1 MFARFSNDLAIDLGT
16 ANTLIYHS
24 RKGIVLNEPS
34 IVAINQ
40 ETGAILAFGT
50 EARKMM
56 GRTPSTIIAVRP
68 LRDGVVA
75 DFEIAQ
81 KMLRYFLNKA
91 GSKRYIS
98 KPTVIVAVPPV
109 VTSVEQR
116 AIKDAAYGAGA
127 RKVYVIEEPMA
138 AAIGSGLPVQE
149 PLGSMI
155 VDIGGGTSDIAV
167 ISLGGVVSSRSLRVG
182 GDAMD
187 NSIVNYIKNKYH
199 VLIGERTAEELKIS
213 IGSAF
218 ATHEDGHAL
227 IRGRDLRSGLPTEV
241 TVSSEEIREAIEEQ
255 ISRIIDAIK
264 STLDV
269 TPPDLV
275 ADLVTTG
282 MTIAGGGAMIKG
294 LVQRISRECG
304 MPVRMAEDPLTSV
317 VTGAGICAE
326 NMGLLKQV
334 VLPEK
339 R

>member
-1 MFARFSNDLAIDLGT
+1 
-16 ANTLIYHS
+16 
-24 RKGIVLNEPS
+24 
-34 IVAINQ
+34 
-40 ETGAILAFGT
+40 
-50 EARKMM
+50 
-56 GRTPSTIIAVRP
+56 
-68 LRDGVVA
+68 
-75 DFEIAQ
+75 
-81 KMLRYFLNKA
+81 
-91 GSKRYIS
+91 
-98 KPTVIVAVPPV
+98 
-109 VTSVEQR
+109 
-116 AIKDAAYGAGA
+116 
-127 RKVYVIEEPMA
+127 MA

-199 VLIGERTAEELKIS
+199 VLIGERTAEELKMS

-227 IRGRDLRSGLPTEV
+227 IRGRDLRSGLPTEI
-241 TVSSEEIREAIEEQ
+241 TVSSEEIRNAIEEQ
-255 ISRIIDAIK
+255 ISRIIEAIK
-264 STLDV
+264 STLDL

-282 MTIAGGGAMIKG
+282 MTLAGGGAMIKG
-294 LVQRISRECG
+294 LVQRITKECG
-304 MPVRMAEDPLTSV
+304 MPVRIAEDPLTSV
-317 VTGAGICAE
+317 VIGAGICAE